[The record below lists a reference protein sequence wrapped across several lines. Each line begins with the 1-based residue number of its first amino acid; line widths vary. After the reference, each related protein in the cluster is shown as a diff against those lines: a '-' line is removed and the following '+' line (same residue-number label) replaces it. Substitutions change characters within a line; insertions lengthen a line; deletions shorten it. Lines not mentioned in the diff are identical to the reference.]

1 MFSETYPITKSW
13 LREDDVNFINST
25 LAPRKFNAVYIGR
38 EASFQMYFSANY
50 NNTTKVDDFESAK
63 SLIESHVSKS
73 NNLPDAILVDISL
86 DKKQYKEFC
95 NYLKQTGKFATLPI
109 LYNKQRLSTE
119 EISYLL
125 KSEIV
130 DDIIDLS
137 ENKIDYTGKITFL
150 KKVKKFSGPLQ
161 VNKTTSTDPI
171 NKRSDLS
178 MISKRIF
185 DIIIS
190 SILIICSLP
199 IFLLIALAIK
209 LESRGPVF
217 YTSLRAGKGFKI
229 FPFYKFRTMEVDAD
243 KKIDS
248 LNHLNKYE
256 ENNNGARFLKIYN
269 DPRVTRVGRLLR
281 KTSLDELPQLYNVL
295 KGDMSLVGN
304 RPLPIYEATT
314 LTTNEFAE
322 RFMAPAGIT
331 GLWQIMKKNNPDM
344 SAEERINLDISY
356 ARNYSFLNDIKIIAK
371 TPSALFQKNHL

>member
-13 LREDDVNFINST
+13 LREDDINFTNST
-25 LAPRKFNAVYIGR
+25 ATLRKFTALYIGR
-38 EASFQMYFSANY
+38 ETSFQMYFSANY
-50 NNTTKVDDFESAK
+50 KNTNKVDDLESAK
-63 SLIESHVSKS
+63 ILIENFVSAE
-73 NNLPDAILVDISL
+73 NNLPDVILVDIPL
-86 DKKQYKEFC
+86 DPKQYKGFC
-95 NYLKQTGKFATLPI
+95 NYLRQKGQFATLPL
-109 LYNKQRLSTE
+109 LYNKQRLNSE
-119 EISYLL
+119 EISYLI
-125 KSEIV
+125 KSEMV

-137 ENKIDYTGKITFL
+137 ENGIDYAGKIAFL
-150 KKVKKFSGPLQ
+150 KKIKKFSGPLQ
-161 VNKTTSTDPI
+161 VNKTTKAALVDKKSGLD
-171 NKRSDLS
+171 
-178 MISKRIF
+178 MISKRVF
-185 DIIIS
+185 DILIS
-190 SILIICSLP
+190 SILIICCLP
-199 IFLLIALAIK
+199 VFLLIALAIK

-256 ENNNGARFLKIYN
+256 KNDNGAKFLKIYN

-331 GLWQIMKKNNPDM
+331 GLWQIKKKNNPDM

-356 ARNYSFLNDIKIIAK
+356 ARSYSFLNDIKIIAK